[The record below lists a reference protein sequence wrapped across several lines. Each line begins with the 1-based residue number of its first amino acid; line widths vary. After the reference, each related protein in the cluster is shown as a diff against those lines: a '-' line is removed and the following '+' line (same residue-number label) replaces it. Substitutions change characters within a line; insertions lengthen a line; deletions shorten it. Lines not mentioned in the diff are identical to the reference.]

1 MKNSGWNSTTK
12 DRLIKK
18 NSLIKIKNFF
28 PFKQAF
34 KQINTRLYE
43 KTLVRKT
50 LAQGGGL
57 REKQLIKTWSVQRH
71 AFNAG
76 AASSRALSV
85 QRWTGGKQEHS
96 LIEKNESFS
105 CAGSSLWLHQGFQTL
120 GRTRDA
126 SWDRAV
132 VVGGLKRSLVFLG
145 ADQTQ
150 DGFVEELVLILSV
163 QKKKKN
169 ITHTPR
175 NMLVVWP

>member
-1 MKNSGWNSTTK
+1 MPLSLYICMKNSGWNSTTK

-18 NSLIKIKNFF
+18 NSLIKIKKFF

-96 LIEKNESFS
+96 LIEKMSLFPVPAHHYGYTKDSRLSAALETPPGTVPLLSEDWS
-105 CAGSSLWLHQGFQTL
+105 ARSS
-120 GRTRDA
+120 
-126 SWDRAV
+126 SW
-132 VVGGLKRSLVFLG
+132 
-145 ADQTQ
+145 
-150 DGFVEELVLILSV
+150 VLTKL
-163 QKKKKN
+163 
-169 ITHTPR
+169 R
-175 NMLVVWP
+175 MAL